1 MYTSPDEARSDLFL
15 SVAAYVF
22 GPLILTILVN
32 LIPLDRIP
40 GVSATLALVEPV
52 LFTVAVPFL
61 LIRYRNQ
68 SLRDYG
74 LSGADRSLPT
84 GVLVAVPIVL
94 AGLVGA
100 VLAGAAITTAVPLAA
115 LGRGSS
121 GGVVTLLVRALFWP
135 CLLLLAAYGTVKARD
150 AFRSHPVT
158 LTETVVRVGRIL
170 AIAGGAALALLIT
183 SDLITG
189 SGAFDGLTLV
199 SYLLQPAGVVAAVW
213 LALRR
218 EGGSTVVSMPLV
230 VTPVVIMAVGPF
242 ALTFNAFALITGV
255 YFAALFGGIGLVVAI
270 IVERTRQ
277 ATGVIVMGLLI
288 ALLSLFG
295 GAEVFG

>member
-22 GPLILTILVN
+22 GPLILAIVLS
-32 LIPLDRIP
+32 LIPLTRIP
-40 GVSATLALVEPV
+40 GVSVALELVEPV

-61 LIRYRNQ
+61 LIRYRTE
-68 SLRDYG
+68 SLGDYG
-74 LSGADRSLPT
+74 LWGADRSLST
-84 GVLVAVPIVL
+84 GVLAAVPIVL

-100 VLAGAAITTAVPLAA
+100 VLAGAPIATAVPLAA
-115 LGRGSS
+115 LGGGSA
-121 GGVVTLLVRALFWP
+121 GGVVNLLSRALFWP
-135 CLLLLAAYGTVKARD
+135 CLLLLAAYATVKARD
-150 AFRSHPVT
+150 AFRSNPVA
-158 LTETVVRVGRIL
+158 LSETVVRVGRIL
-170 AIAGGAALALLIT
+170 AIAGGVALALLIT

-218 EGGSTVVSMPLV
+218 EGGNSVVSTPLV
-230 VTPVVIMAVGPF
+230 VTPVVVMALGPF
-242 ALTFNAFALITGV
+242 ALTFNAFALMTGV

-277 ATGVIVMGLLI
+277 ATGVIALGLLV

-295 GAEVFG
+295 GAQAFG